1 MRPTPSSK
9 HILAVIIFLIVSAL
23 STYVGWLDT
32 SLSDEQVNFA
42 TAAAKRHNPNLM
54 PLDTVYGNIHS
65 GGELRQVH
73 SPAFLALMEM
83 SLIPT
88 QYGDLE
94 LPFHVG
100 VFPFVL
106 VYLYGMYAL
115 LWRQC
120 RSSSIAAFVSVL
132 SVAVIPTFGEWF
144 SGIGT
149 LESITPAGL
158 VVVFSP
164 FLVLCYLRTSRNN
177 KTALPFCLIG
187 LCANI
192 HLVSAANLALV
203 LLIVH
208 LVRRRFKLR
217 AIWES
222 LVGAFFFIVGAMP
235 YLAYFTVLRYHLAS
249 KAGDISVP
257 ITAIMQALQISDLDI
272 LYPYLLNSLV
282 NWGIYI
288 MVLGVLSATMLWR
301 FDRFRA
307 QDMDVWLPM
316 VGGGLFVALGLHG
329 IFQWFGLIWNSA
341 VGLIDLTQ
349 ASCWVML
356 PLYVMFAQALT
367 HLFRI
372 VQKNRSYLRW
382 ACAAFMVV
390 WLLPSK
396 NLLAFRHMSY
406 ALVTSHLEESEK
418 SIRVQELADRAKQK
432 DELSA
437 IAQWAKTQTDDNA
450 MFMTYSNLF
459 RMKARRNIFVCREDF
474 RYFYYLSP
482 WLLDKWAED
491 VELQSRMFANPIRQ
505 GQITAGITKLSKRP
519 EYRKVSVWYVLLPV
533 TASGA
538 ELEQLE
544 EVKSDKWGQHLRV
557 FKIDSHLK

>member
-1 MRPTPSSK
+1 MLHWT
-9 HILAVIIFLIVSAL
+9 
-23 STYVGWLDT
+23 
-32 SLSDEQVNFA
+32 
-42 TAAAKRHNPNLM
+42 KRHNPNLM
-54 PLDTVYGNIHS
+54 PLDTVFGEIHS
-65 GGELRQVH
+65 GGELRQIH

-88 QYGDLE
+88 LYSDLE
-94 LPFHVG
+94 LPFRVG
-100 VFPFVL
+100 IFPFVL
-106 VYLYGMYAL
+106 LYLCGMYAL

-120 RSSSIAAFVSVL
+120 RSSSIATFVSVL
-132 SVAVIPTFGEWF
+132 SIAVIPAFGGWF

-164 FLVLCYLRTSRNN
+164 LLVLCYLRTSRNN

-192 HLVSAANLALV
+192 HLISAVNLALV

-208 LVRRRFKLR
+208 LVRKRFKLR
-217 AIWES
+217 AMWES
-222 LVGAFFFIVGAMP
+222 LVGIFFFLLGAMP
-235 YLAYFTVLRYHLAS
+235 YLAYFTILRYHLAS
-249 KAGDISVP
+249 QAGDVSVSA
-257 ITAIMQALQISDLDI
+257 TAILQALQISDLDI
-272 LYPYLLNSLV
+272 LYPHLLNSLV
-282 NWGIYI
+282 NWGIY
-288 MVLGVLSATMLWR
+288 VLILGSLSATMLWR
-301 FDRFRA
+301 VERFRA

-316 VGGGLFVALGLHG
+316 VGAGLFVAILLHG
-329 IFQWFGLIWNSA
+329 VLQAFGLILNST

-372 VQKNRSYLRW
+372 VRTNRAYLRW
-382 ACAAFMVV
+382 ACAAFMVA

-396 NLLAFRHMSY
+396 NLLPFRHLSY
-406 ALVTSHLEESEK
+406 ALATSHLTESEK
-418 SIRVQELADRAKQK
+418 SIRVQELGDRENRK
-432 DELSA
+432 DELNA
-437 IAQWAKTQTDDNA
+437 IAQWARTKTDENA
-450 MFMTYSNLF
+450 MFLTYNNLF

-482 WLLDKWAED
+482 WLLDEWTED
-491 VELQSRMFANPIRQ
+491 IELQSRMLANPIRQ
-505 GQITAGITKLSKRP
+505 GQVTTEISKLSKLP
-519 EYRKVSVWYVLLPV
+519 EYQKVSGWYVLLPIK
-533 TASGA
+533 ASGA

-544 EVKSDKWGQHLRV
+544 EVKSDKWGKHLRL
-557 FKIDSHLK
+557 FKVGSHLK